1 MLQHEAHFLD
11 CLTKLQNQLSN
22 INYDD
27 ILTAILFL
35 NIELKIFCL
44 TVNNGP
50 RSYIV
55 TVSVLMIMTVVVL
68 VIIAICL
75 YTKLKS
81 KQLNPSIRLDEIG

>member
-35 NIELKIFCL
+35 NIEFFFFLSYSEQ
-44 TVNNGP
+44 
-50 RSYIV
+50 RSKKLHRY
-55 TVSVLMIMTVVVL
+55 SFSPHYHDCCGSCHYCHLSL
-68 VIIAICL
+68 HQ
-75 YTKLKS
+75 TK
-81 KQLNPSIRLDEIG
+81 E